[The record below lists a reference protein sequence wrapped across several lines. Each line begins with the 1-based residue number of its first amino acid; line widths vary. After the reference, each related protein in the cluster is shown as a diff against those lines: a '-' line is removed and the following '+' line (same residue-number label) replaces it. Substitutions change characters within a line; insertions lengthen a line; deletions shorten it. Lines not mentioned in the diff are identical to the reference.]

1 MRGNNIKILLN
12 IYYFGGK
19 NRTKPMD
26 FITILD
32 TSKAHG
38 LLKTCH
44 ACVITLKYST
54 FNGSGVLLVCKRILI
69 LIRAIF
75 SCNNYYSFSNGIM
88 SLLSC

>member
-1 MRGNNIKILLN
+1 
-12 IYYFGGK
+12 
-19 NRTKPMD
+19 MD

-32 TSKAHG
+32 ISKAHD

-54 FNGSGVLLVCKRILI
+54 FNGSGVLFLCKRILI

-75 SCNNYYSFSNGIM
+75 SYSSYSFCNGIM
-88 SLLSC
+88 SSLSC

>member
-1 MRGNNIKILLN
+1 
-12 IYYFGGK
+12 
-19 NRTKPMD
+19 MD

-44 ACVITLKYST
+44 ACVITLKYYT
-54 FNGSGVLLVCKRILI
+54 FNGCGVLFLCKRILI

-75 SCNNYYSFSNGIM
+75 SYSNYSN
-88 SLLSC
+88 L